1 MSFVVCV
8 ATTDNIIIVGDTQT
22 NTDQGPTDITATKV
36 FSIGENTLV
45 GITGKYQTYIETV
58 NARMTALDVEN
69 ASFNEKVDYV
79 KTMIRGKENNAVI
92 AGVEDGKVKLVVMG
106 NKYGYDDSIINVEA
120 GAEVKVLLPPE
131 ITMEMCK
138 PFISSLD
145 NLKSQVINCIKQ
157 ISRLSDTV
165 NDKVFGLETDGE
177 KCKAFTSGIEYSD
190 ITIRIE

>member
-1 MSFVVCV
+1 MCLRIGYYTNSCV
-8 ATTDNIIIVGDTQT
+8 HC
-22 NTDQGPTDITATKV
+22 
-36 FSIGENTLV
+36 
-45 GITGKYQTYIETV
+45 
-58 NARMTALDVEN
+58 
-69 ASFNEKVDYV
+69 
-79 KTMIRGKENNAVI
+79 
-92 AGVEDGKVKLVVMG
+92 
-106 NKYGYDDSIINVEA
+106 YGYIIA

>member
-8 ATTDNIIIVGDTQT
+8 ATTDNIIIAGDTQT

-79 KTMIRGKENNAVI
+79 KTMIRGKENNAII

-145 NLKSQVINCIKQ
+145 ITLL
-157 ISRLSDTV
+157 LS
-165 NDKVFGLETDGE
+165 
-177 KCKAFTSGIEYSD
+177 
-190 ITIRIE
+190 

>member
-8 ATTDNIIIVGDTQT
+8 ATTDNIIIAGDTQT

-79 KTMIRGKENNAVI
+79 KDYDTWKGKQC
-92 AGVEDGKVKLVVMG
+92 G
-106 NKYGYDDSIINVEA
+106 NSGRRRWKS
-120 GAEVKVLLPPE
+120 K
-131 ITMEMCK
+131 
-138 PFISSLD
+138 ISC
-145 NLKSQVINCIKQ
+145 N
-157 ISRLSDTV
+157 
-165 NDKVFGLETDGE
+165 GE
-177 KCKAFTSGIEYSD
+177 
-190 ITIRIE
+190 

>member
-8 ATTDNIIIVGDTQT
+8 ATTDNIIIAGDTQT

-58 NARMTALDVEN
+58 NARMTALEVEN

-120 GAEVKVLLPPE
+120 
-131 ITMEMCK
+131 
-138 PFISSLD
+138 
-145 NLKSQVINCIKQ
+145 
-157 ISRLSDTV
+157 
-165 NDKVFGLETDGE
+165 
-177 KCKAFTSGIEYSD
+177 
-190 ITIRIE
+190 